1 MAQTKPKVFQLSPSR
16 LCSLWWNCAY
26 FEFSSSRFN
35 GVFVRILDTIVWQGH
50 CLAFLSCLGLCSH
63 TKSWLHLSFC
73 GLDPTYL
80 GTTWSKIRPV
90 DLLLHRQYVP
100 LCNMPAFLLLLFSC
114 TAIWKHV
121 CRNVQVGNSI
131 ELDKVGHQFKTC
143 LGAGE
148 SFSSVLEL
156 NQCCQTPWDGVQQP
170 FFVTKCDK
178 GTKSL

>member
-1 MAQTKPKVFQLSPSR
+1 MIWFGKSCIKFRKNFINLIKLVTELECMAGALLWLFFPAWDPVPTLKVGFICL
-16 LCSLWWNCAY
+16 
-26 FEFSSSRFN
+26 
-35 GVFVRILDTIVWQGH
+35 FVVI
-50 CLAFLSCLGLCSH
+50 
-63 TKSWLHLSFC
+63 
-73 GLDPTYL
+73 DPTYL

-170 FFVTKCDK
+170 FFVTKCHK